1 MFQRLRRRRHVIVAG
16 RRCVVI
22 TRKSAAKE
30 ETPSVT
36 SATPLQIAS
45 TTTRHAVIST
55 IDDTPDQA

>member
-1 MFQRLRRRRHVIVAG
+1 
-16 RRCVVI
+16 
-22 TRKSAAKE
+22 
-30 ETPSVT
+30 VT